1 MSKGSSTIMQIES
14 DKVVLLKYRLS
25 NEAGIVLEDALKDD
39 PVALLMG
46 HGNVIRGLE
55 RALAGHEAGDQF
67 DVVVEPL
74 DGYGL
79 RKKDQFQRLS
89 KKYFANP
96 KKLKPGMQT
105 IIRTEDGERRVTV
118 QKIGGKVIDV
128 DLNHPLAGQNLN
140 FFVKIVEVR
149 DATAAELSHGH
160 AHADGHDHH

>member
-1 MSKGSSTIMQIES
+1 MQIES
-14 DKVVLLKYRLS
+14 NKVVLLKYRLS
-25 NEAGIVLEDALKDD
+25 NEAGAVIEDALNGD

-46 HGNVIRGLE
+46 RGNVMRGLE
-55 RALAGHEAGDQF
+55 RSLAGHKTGDQF

-79 RKKDQFQRLS
+79 RKEGQTQRLS

-105 IIRTEDGERRVTV
+105 VIRTENGERRVTV
-118 QKIGGKVIDV
+118 QKVGGKVVDV
-128 DLNHPLAGQNLN
+128 DLNHPLAGQRLH
-140 FFVKIVEVR
+140 FFVDIVEVR

-160 AHADGHDHH
+160 AHTKDQHHH